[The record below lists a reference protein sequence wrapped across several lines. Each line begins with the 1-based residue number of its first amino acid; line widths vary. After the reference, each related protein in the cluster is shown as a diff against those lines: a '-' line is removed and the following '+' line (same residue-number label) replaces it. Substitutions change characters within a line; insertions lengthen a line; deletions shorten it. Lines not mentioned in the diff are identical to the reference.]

1 MFAFPVW
8 EVLFNLLW
16 AFACWTIVF
25 FLLVGIMRLYVTIFY
40 GE

>member
-8 EVLFNLLW
+8 EVLFSLLW
-16 AFACWTIVF
+16 AFAGLTVVF

-40 GE
+40 VE

>member
-16 AFACWTIVF
+16 ALT
-25 FLLVGIMRLYVTIFY
+25 FY
-40 GE
+40 GILCFLFWGFGELCSRVFE